1 MTIYTNAFLFTLFVV
16 GDENMDETMTD
27 TTFNKIKPLP
37 KESLYRKHFRTKQ
50 NNSQMRSHHRIS
62 QPQWRGHSH

>member
-1 MTIYTNAFLFTLFVV
+1 MTIYTNAFLFALFVV
-16 GDENMDETMTD
+16 GDENMDNSINETKV
-27 TTFNKIKPLP
+27 NKVKPQF
-37 KESLYRKHFRTKQ
+37 KESFYSKQFRTKQ